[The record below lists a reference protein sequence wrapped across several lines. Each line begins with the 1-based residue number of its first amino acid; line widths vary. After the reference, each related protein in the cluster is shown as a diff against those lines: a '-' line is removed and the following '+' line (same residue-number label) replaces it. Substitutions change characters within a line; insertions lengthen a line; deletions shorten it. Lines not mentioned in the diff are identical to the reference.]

1 LLDDAFAK
9 VISTTSSKEEES
21 SETTNPASMNASYTA
36 SVSSSS
42 TVATLS
48 YRKPAEYILLQ
59 QELQKIK
66 LEQAQLQALNNKL
79 QEVAH
84 QQATRMQKMT
94 NALQLAS
101 QNVAK
106 A

>member
-1 LLDDAFAK
+1 
-9 VISTTSSKEEES
+9 
-21 SETTNPASMNASYTA
+21 
-36 SVSSSS
+36 
-42 TVATLS
+42 
-48 YRKPAEYILLQ
+48 
-59 QELQKIK
+59 
-66 LEQAQLQALNNKL
+66 L

-106 A
+106 AWVDMLI